1 MPVIPEN
8 GGISALAA
16 IIQYAV
22 EVKMWNEENDGED
35 SPKKSRNEKKLNG
48 IAAHIRDI
56 FRQKISEVQEIQ

>member
-1 MPVIPEN
+1 
-8 GGISALAA
+8 
-16 IIQYAV
+16 
-22 EVKMWNEENDGED
+22 MWNEENDGED